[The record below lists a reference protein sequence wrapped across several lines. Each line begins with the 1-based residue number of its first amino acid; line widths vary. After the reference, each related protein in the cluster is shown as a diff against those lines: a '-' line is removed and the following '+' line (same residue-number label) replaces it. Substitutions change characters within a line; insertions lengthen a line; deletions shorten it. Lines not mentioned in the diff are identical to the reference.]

1 MPLKGLQLQRH
12 ALRVIKFKKL
22 LIFFA
27 CLCSMGSSPTH
38 AKDDHGVPVTL
49 QLRWMPQFQFAGYY
63 MADAKGFYEDE
74 GIDIRIIPGNG
85 NRTQMM
91 EEVLSGRADFG
102 IGNSGLALA
111 SMQNKPITVVANIFQ
126 RSAAVMVTKP
136 GFEKSIKE
144 LSKKNL
150 SLRTLQDN
158 PEIYAV
164 FNSVG
169 VIPADL
175 PIMAKSPNALDEFI
189 SGRADAINAY
199 LSNEPFTLK
208 QKGISFT
215 LIDPTK
221 YGIDF
226 YGDALFTRTAFIKN
240 NQDIVNRFVRASIK
254 GWIYA
259 IDHTDETIEYLHNNV
274 ATDKSLEHL
283 RYEAKVVKDLIL
295 PDYVPIG
302 QISLVRWEKI
312 GETYKSL
319 GLAPKDSEISPEFYA
334 SYWQIRSEEQAFWTY
349 SIGAL
354 LLVSIIGAIGIWYA
368 SLNRRLNKLLVE
380 KNSLLNSVEELA
392 NYDFLTKLPSR
403 RLIYDRI
410 QRSIKLAF
418 RNKTKVAICLID
430 LNGFKKI
437 NDEFGHLV
445 GDQVL
450 IEAGKRM
457 ERWVRASDSVGRMG
471 GDEFL
476 VCMENIHNESEIN
489 APIERLRK
497 EFEPP
502 FLIGQQQFKLSFS
515 IGWALY
521 PDDGEQPDELINLA
535 DKAMYRNKS
544 RVQHSSQEATSQT

>member
-1 MPLKGLQLQRH
+1 
-12 ALRVIKFKKL
+12 
-22 LIFFA
+22 
-27 CLCSMGSSPTH
+27 
-38 AKDDHGVPVTL
+38 
-49 QLRWMPQFQFAGYY
+49 

-111 SMQNKPITVVANIFQ
+111 SMQNKPITVVADIFQ

-136 GFEKSIKE
+136 GFEKSIKD

-169 VIPADL
+169 VKPANL
-175 PIMAKSPNALDEFI
+175 PIMARSPNALDEFI

-208 QKGISFT
+208 QKGIPFT

-221 YGIDF
+221 HGIDF

-302 QISLVRWEKI
+302 QISRVRWEKI
-312 GETYKSL
+312 GGTYKSL
-319 GLAPKDSEISPEFYA
+319 GLASKDSEISPEFYS
-334 SYWQIRSEEQAFWTY
+334 SYWQSRTEERVFWTY

-354 LLVSIIGAIGIWYA
+354 LLASLICSIGVWYA
-368 SLNRRLNKLLVE
+368 SVNRRLNKLLAE

-450 IEAGKRM
+450 IEASKRM

-476 VCMENIHNESEIN
+476 ICMENIHNELEIS

-502 FLIGQQQFKLSFS
+502 FLIGQEEFKLSFS

-521 PDDGEQPDELINLA
+521 PDDGELPDELINLA
-535 DKAMYRNKS
+535 DKAMYQNKS
-544 RVQHSSQEATSQT
+544 RAQHSS